1 MTAVDSARAPQAVRV
16 AKVSY
21 PPIAAPVAP
30 SAMVLTSPTVETQPA
45 RQSKPASSGELRTM
59 VTPRPQPSLEN
70 RKLWERR
77 YTRRIRVTDSVLIL
91 TTVAL
96 ATLGEVLLGSATA
109 AALDPWHLARVPVL
123 TAFVWTAMLALFRT
137 RDPRIVGV
145 GPTEYKRLA
154 HASGFA
160 FGVLAIAFVVFQWQ
174 GLRVQLMVA
183 LPIGLLLLLIGRW
196 RWRRWL
202 RGQRRFGHYASRTI
216 VVGTRVD
223 VEYVLRRIERDGGQ
237 GFIVVGAAIDELPRG
252 TLVVDGRSYALLG
265 NLNSVPAVAR
275 EFGADTII
283 VASTPTDEPDY
294 IKRLSWQLEGTAA
307 DLILSSRLADVAGPR
322 ISLRPIDGLPLISVK
337 IPSFEGGQHLAKR
350 GMDILLSSIALLAIS
365 VTVPF
370 IAIAIKLDS
379 RGPIFFRQVRIG
391 RDGQKFGMLKFR
403 SMRVDAEAQ
412 LAALVAENEG
422 AGPLFKLKSDP
433 RVTRV
438 GRILRKYSLD
448 ELPQFWNVLVG
459 DMSIVGP
466 RPPLP
471 SEVTAY
477 DGTVYRRLYINPGI
491 TGLWQV
497 SGRSD
502 LSWEE
507 SIKLD
512 LRYVE
517 NWSLTSDLMIMWRT
531 AQVMIAPRGAY

>member
-1 MTAVDSARAPQAVRV
+1 MTAVDGAHARNALRSL
-16 AKVSY
+16 KVSY

-30 SAMVLTSPTVETQPA
+30 RPVVSTTPVTEATPA
-45 RQSKPASSGELRTM
+45 RHAREQAPVAGDLRTM
-59 VTPRPQPSLEN
+59 VTPRTQPSLEN

-77 YTRRIRVTDSVLIL
+77 YTRRIRATDSVLIL
-91 TTVAL
+91 ATVAL
-96 ATLGEVLLGSATA
+96 TTTGEMLLGSFTS
-109 AALDPWHLARVPVL
+109 DPGHLLRVPVL
-123 TAFVWTAMLALFRT
+123 TAFVWMVMLALFRT
-137 RDPRIVGV
+137 RDARNVGI
-145 GPTEYKRLA
+145 GPTEYKRVA

-174 GLRVQLMVA
+174 GLRIQLMVA
-183 LPIGLLLLLIGRW
+183 LPIGLLVLLVGRW

-202 RGQRRFGHYASRTI
+202 RSQRQFGHYASRTI
-216 VVGTRVD
+216 VVGKRDD
-223 VEYVLRRIERDGGQ
+223 VEYVLRRIERDGGR

-265 NLNSVPAVAR
+265 NLNSVPSVAR

-283 VASTPTDEPDY
+283 VASTPADEPDY

-350 GMDILLSSIALLAIS
+350 GMDILLSSLALLAIS
-365 VTVPF
+365 LLIPF
-370 IAIAIKLDS
+370 IALAIKLDS
-379 RGPIFFRQVRIG
+379 SGPIFFRQIRIG
-391 RDGQKFGMLKFR
+391 RDGQEFGMLKFR
-403 SMRVDAEAQ
+403 SMKVDAEAQ
-412 LAALVAENEG
+412 LAALLANNEG
-422 AGPLFKLKSDP
+422 AGPLFKMKSDP

-438 GRILRKYSLD
+438 GRILRKFSLD